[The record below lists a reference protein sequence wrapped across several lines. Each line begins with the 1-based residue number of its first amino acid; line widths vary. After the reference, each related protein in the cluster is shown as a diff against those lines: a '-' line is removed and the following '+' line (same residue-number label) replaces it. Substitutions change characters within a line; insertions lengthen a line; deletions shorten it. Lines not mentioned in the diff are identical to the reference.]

1 MTEPAPLLSGVRVLE
16 ASLLEP
22 AALGMILAD
31 LGADVIKVEPPG
43 GDYVRTMAWPI
54 IEGVSL
60 LHWHVNRGK
69 RSVELDLRTEAGV
82 SVFLDLAAQSDI
94 VIEAMR
100 PGALARR
107 GITVERLRERR
118 PDLVICNVSGW
129 GSTGPYRNIP
139 SHGIGFDVWAG
150 LAEPATDDEGFA
162 YMPDHTT
169 VGVRVTPVWGAL
181 AVCAALLRARATGVG
196 AQIDLAQS
204 DVAAITNWFRIEG
217 ARAYERPEEEVTGNP
232 ADGGQRRDPGITG
245 MLGSVRYQY
254 YRTSDGYILL
264 MASEREFWQNFCA
277 AVNRM
282 DLFEGRTGSRYADHA
297 RGDRV
302 LQREL
307 QQLFVTRTTAEW
319 VALGNSANCP
329 IAKVNDATSITA
341 DPAFAER
348 LPWLPAAEF
357 GTDLMPSPVG
367 LIGEQRVASR
377 RAPRP
382 GEHTAEVLRE
392 VLGVTGERLAE
403 LRAAGAVPDTHQ
415 PDAHQPEKS
424 PGATQ

>member
-1 MTEPAPLLSGVRVLE
+1 MAEPAPPLAGVRVLE

-69 RSVELDLRTEAGV
+69 RSIELDLRTQAGV

-107 GITVERLRERR
+107 GITIERLRERR

-139 SHGIGFDVWAG
+139 AHGIGFDVWAG
-150 LAEPATDDEGFA
+150 LAEPATDEEGYA

-181 AVCAALLRARATGVG
+181 AVCAALLRARATGAG

-204 DVAAITNWFRIEG
+204 DVAAVTNWFRIEG
-217 ARAYERPEEEVTGNP
+217 ARAYERPEDEVTGNA
-232 ADGGQRRDPGITG
+232 ADGGARRDPGING

-254 YRTSDGYILL
+254 YRSSDGYVLL
-264 MASEREFWQNFCA
+264 MASEREFWRNFCA
-277 AVNRM
+277 AVDRM
-282 DLFEGRTGSRYADHA
+282 DLFEGRSGSHHADHA
-297 RGDRV
+297 RGDRA

-307 QQLFVTRTTAEW
+307 QQLFLTRTTAEW

-329 IAKVNDATSITA
+329 IAKVNDASSITA
-341 DPAFAER
+341 DPAFAVR

-357 GTDLMPSPVG
+357 GTDLMPSPIN
-367 LIGEQRVASR
+367 LIGEQPVASR

-392 VLGVTGERLAE
+392 VLGMTDEQVSEV
-403 LRAAGAVPDTHQ
+403 RAAGAVPDRQQEENARGVT
-415 PDAHQPEKS
+415 
-424 PGATQ
+424 G

>member
-69 RSVELDLRTEAGV
+69 RSVELDLRTQAGV
-82 SVFLDLAAQSDI
+82 SAFLDLAAQSDI

-139 SHGIGFDVWAG
+139 AHGIGFDVWAG

-162 YMPDHTT
+162 FMPDHTT
-169 VGVRVTPVWGAL
+169 VGVRVTPVWGAHWHK
-181 AVCAALLRARATGVG
+181 AT
-196 AQIDLAQS
+196 
-204 DVAAITNWFRIEG
+204 W
-217 ARAYERPEEEVTGNP
+217 
-232 ADGGQRRDPGITG
+232 QRSP
-245 MLGSVRYQY
+245 
-254 YRTSDGYILL
+254 
-264 MASEREFWQNFCA
+264 
-277 AVNRM
+277 
-282 DLFEGRTGSRYADHA
+282 TGS
-297 RGDRV
+297 GS
-302 LQREL
+302 RE
-307 QQLFVTRTTAEW
+307 
-319 VALGNSANCP
+319 
-329 IAKVNDATSITA
+329 
-341 DPAFAER
+341 
-348 LPWLPAAEF
+348 
-357 GTDLMPSPVG
+357 
-367 LIGEQRVASR
+367 
-377 RAPRP
+377 RAP
-382 GEHTAEVLRE
+382 TS
-392 VLGVTGERLAE
+392 
-403 LRAAGAVPDTHQ
+403 VPRM
-415 PDAHQPEKS
+415 K
-424 PGATQ
+424 